1 MFEMEHT
8 NLLYYA
14 TQNAL
19 ESDYPDGKVDSPTPG
34 VAYAHDQKTVLFNKK
49 KTSYEVEVSYED
61 RSGNTLASGTTV
73 NTPEVLEGNTVKV
86 IIYPAEVANAKPVR
100 ETQKITVSADT
111 DFTFL
116 YYVLTSYTVTVHHMY
131 EGSALTADTTI
142 IVSAYEE
149 DMVTV
154 RIEPESIAGYAAD
167 TFDIE
172 ISGDCEYTLVYGT
185 GCETYEFVDLGLPSG
200 TLWATCNLGAE
211 TVYDIGNLYAWGE
224 TETKDEYTLGNYS
237 FYDSNLGEY
246 TKYNQDDGKEILD
259 DEDDAA
265 RQSVCGGEANIPTVA
280 QWDELICA
288 VTVDYTHVEQ
298 GYLILRPRDL
308 NGGENVE
315 LIIPRGVLVGET
327 DDYHAFWLSEISPT
341 SESMACFIEG
351 GCEFS
356 PDMHTNGLRYM
367 GLPIRPVIP
376 GNNVNPPINEGQAY

>member
-19 ESDYPDGKVDSPTPG
+19 EGDYPDGKVDSPIPG

-61 RSGNTLASGTTV
+61 RSGNTLASSTTV

-131 EGSALTADTTI
+131 EGSALTADTAI
-142 IVSAYEE
+142 ILSAYEE
-149 DMVTV
+149 DIVMV
-154 RIEPESIAGYAAD
+154 RIEPENIPGYKAD
-167 TFDIE
+167 VIDIE
-172 ISGDCEYTLVYGT
+172 VSGNCEYTLVYGT
-185 GCETYEFVDLGLPSG
+185 GCEAYEFVDLGLPSG
-200 TLWATCNLGAE
+200 TLWATKNLGAE
-211 TVYDIGNLYAWGE
+211 TEYDVGNLYAWGE

-237 FYDSNLGEY
+237 FYSGGEY
-246 TKYNQDDGKEILD
+246 TKYNSNDGKEILD
-259 DEDDAA
+259 AEDDAA
-265 RQSVCGGEANIPTVA
+265 NQNVCGGNANIPTVA
-280 QWDELICA
+280 QWTELICG
-288 VTVDYTHVEQ
+288 VTVDGTHKDD
-298 GYLILRPRDL
+298 GYVILRPRDINL
-308 NGGENVE
+308 QANVE
-315 LIIPRGVLVGET
+315 LIIPIFDVEHYG
-327 DDYHAFWLSEISPT
+327 FWLSEVSPQ
-341 SESMACFIEG
+341 SESMACYVDLW
-351 GCEFS
+351 GCEFA
-356 PDMHTNGLRYM
+356 PDLHTNGLRYM

-376 GNNVNPPINEGQAY
+376 GNYNPAMAN